1 MVKISCSELGKAF
14 YFLNQPSRCY
24 VSAMLADLLA
34 INDMVSEVYFYCLNS
49 SIGCFITS
57 VSFPAFMKLFLSCY
71 IYTCVC
77 VSLVI
82 LSVIYIWLS
91 S

>member
-34 INDMVSEVYFYCLNS
+34 INDMVSEVYCYCLNS
-49 SIGCFITS
+49 SIGWFITS

-77 VSLVI
+77 VCLVI